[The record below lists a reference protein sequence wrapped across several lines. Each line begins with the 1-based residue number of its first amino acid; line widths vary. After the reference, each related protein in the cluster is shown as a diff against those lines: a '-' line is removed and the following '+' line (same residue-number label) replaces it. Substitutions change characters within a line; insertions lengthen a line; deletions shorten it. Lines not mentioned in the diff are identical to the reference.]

1 MSLHVQNRKSVIR
14 LGTTEAGRGGTR
26 NNIPGWWFDESSFSF
41 FQWHKLRLGLGSASG
56 RLSSPLM
63 VRSSQGIE
71 WNCTFFH
78 ESPLP
83 SLWARAG
90 LKVERIWRAQCGWA
104 THLYTFT
111 HGALVH
117 ALFHWGLREKERV
130 RLKKKDARFC
140 SAAGA
145 HHGDGKMD
153 HQVEDEKMA
162 VGFNT
167 DGCSHCRFNS
177 SSCYRPSR

>member
-1 MSLHVQNRKSVIR
+1 MLELMELRIPWQGRDWRQHSRLVI
-14 LGTTEAGRGGTR
+14 
-26 NNIPGWWFDESSFSF
+26 WWKRFCF
-41 FQWHKLRLGLGSASG
+41 FQCHKLRQGLGSASG
-56 RLSSPLM
+56 RLSSPLT
-63 VRSSQGIE
+63 VHSSQGIE
-71 WNCTFFH
+71 WNCAFFH

-83 SLWARAG
+83 SVWVRAG

-117 ALFHWGLREKERV
+117 ALFHWGLCGKKRV
-130 RLKKKDARFC
+130 RLRKKKKKVARFC
-140 SAAGA
+140 SAD
-145 HHGDGKMD
+145 HGDAKMD
-153 HQVEDEKMA
+153 HQVEDEKVA

-167 DGCSHCRFNS
+167 DGCSHRRFNS